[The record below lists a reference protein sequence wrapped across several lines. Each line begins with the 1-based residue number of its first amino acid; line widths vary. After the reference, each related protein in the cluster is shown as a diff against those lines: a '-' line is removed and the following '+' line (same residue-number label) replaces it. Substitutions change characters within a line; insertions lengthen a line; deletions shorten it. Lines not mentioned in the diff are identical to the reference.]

1 MFFNAAK
8 LNNYF
13 IKSSDLTFFFAKK
26 NDVFMIMRH
35 FFPFDVGILQEYT
48 KREQVH
54 SEPVPE
60 GNLRVGIKPT
70 PTTYKFTDSH
80 PIVLQR

>member
-26 NDVFMIMRH
+26 NDVFVIIRH
-35 FFPFDVGILQEYT
+35 FSPFDVRIPHKYT
-48 KREQVH
+48 
-54 SEPVPE
+54 
-60 GNLRVGIKPT
+60 
-70 PTTYKFTDSH
+70 
-80 PIVLQR
+80 